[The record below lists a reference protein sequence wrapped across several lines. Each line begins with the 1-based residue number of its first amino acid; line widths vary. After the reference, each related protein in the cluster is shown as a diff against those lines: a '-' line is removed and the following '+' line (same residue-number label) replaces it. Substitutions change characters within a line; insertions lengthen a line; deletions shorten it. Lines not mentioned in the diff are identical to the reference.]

1 MSVDYTDIVQDDR
14 NSKAVKNMPGDGS
27 GRTVR
32 PQLGQA
38 RPTVEPSRRPTR
50 KKRRK
55 RRRRLTLFF
64 LLFSL
69 AAVAI
74 GWWWY
79 THRVPGEV
87 ESAISTATV
96 ARQDFSSSVLATGA
110 VQAQVGAEVRV
121 GARLSGKVERLYAN
135 IGDNVTKGQIVA
147 ELEKADL
154 EAMVGQRQAELDLA
168 QARLAAVEALLP
180 KEMEKA
186 QLDLDE
192 CQATY
197 TLNEKELERQRQLHA
212 RGVATDED
220 LDEAEERYSVSKI
233 RVASAR
239 KALELAETRYAE
251 EMRQG
256 RAEVARDTSALENAR
271 VQLSYATITAPI
283 DGVIA
288 SVSTEEGETVAAGMQ
303 APTFVTIIDLKRL
316 QVDAYVDEV
325 DIGKVKVGQRAVFT
339 VDAFPATDFE
349 GKVSAIYPKAVIQ
362 DNVVNYD
369 VVVDIET
376 SYYGLLRPEMTA
388 SVTIF
393 LERREDVLAVPAKA
407 VQRER
412 GKNVVYVTAN
422 ERTEACEIKV
432 GWRDGQWIEVASGLE
447 EGETVLLDSPGQNEE
462 KEQDFP

>member
-1 MSVDYTDIVQDDR
+1 MV
-14 NSKAVKNMPGDGS
+14 
-27 GRTVR
+27 
-32 PQLGQA
+32 L
-38 RPTVEPSRRPTR
+38 
-50 KKRRK
+50 
-55 RRRRLTLFF
+55 F
-64 LLFSL
+64 LLVVL
-69 AAVAI
+69 ATVGG
-74 GWWWY
+74 GWWWH
-79 THRVPGEV
+79 THRAPDEA
-87 ESAISTATV
+87 EPATSTATV
-96 ARQDFSSSVLATGA
+96 ARRDFSSSVLATGA

-121 GARLSGKVERLYAN
+121 GARLSGKVERLHAN

-154 EAMVGQRQAELDLA
+154 QAIVGQRQAELDLA
-168 QARLAAVEALLP
+168 QAKLAAVEALLP
-180 KEMEKA
+180 KETEKA
-186 QLDLDE
+186 KLDLDE
-192 CQATY
+192 RLATRE
-197 TLNEKELERQRQLHA
+197 LNKKKLDRQEELCEQDA
-212 RGVATDED
+212 TTDEE
-220 LDEAEERYSVSKI
+220 LDEAVEQYSVSDT
-233 RVASAR
+233 RVKSAR

-256 RAEVARDTSALENAR
+256 RAEVARAVAALENAK

-303 APTFVTIIDLKRL
+303 APTFVTIIDLERL

-325 DIGKVKVGQRAVFT
+325 DIGKVKVGQRVVFT
-339 VDAFPATDFE
+339 VDTFPAVDFE

-376 SYYGLLRPEMTA
+376 PYHGLLRPEMTA

-393 LERREDVLAVPAKA
+393 LERRENVLAVPAKA

-422 ERTEACEIKV
+422 ERTEAREIKV

-447 EGETVLLDSPGQNEE
+447 EGETVLLESPGQTEE
-462 KEQDFP
+462 KE